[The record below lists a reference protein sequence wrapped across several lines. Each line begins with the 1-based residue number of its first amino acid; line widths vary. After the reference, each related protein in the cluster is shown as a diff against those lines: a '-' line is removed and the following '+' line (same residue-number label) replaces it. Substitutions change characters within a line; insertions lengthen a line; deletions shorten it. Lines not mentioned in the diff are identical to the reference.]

1 VPKNLTGTK
10 EAWQIREKVIQL
22 GYNGYGKN
30 MNVNLRRNNLD
41 QKIK

>member
-1 VPKNLTGTK
+1 VPKNSTGKK
-10 EAWQIREKVIQL
+10 ETQQVREKVTQL
-22 GYNGYGKN
+22 GYNGYGKS